1 MSPGDDFAYCLGIA
15 NARGGACRSA
25 YRMSVNVAAPLYLWR
40 SRYGELSL
48 DKYLRVELG
57 PRRRF
62 EMRAGEPQTNA

>member
-1 MSPGDDFAYCLGIA
+1 MISHTVWALLMLGAALVALPIA
-15 NARGGACRSA
+15 CQLI
-25 YRMSVNVAAPLYLWR
+25 VAAPLYLWR